1 MSRPQHPS
9 VQSLS
14 LPLCVVHSLL
24 SSPVLSLARRSLFSS
39 PCPETVPFGVN
50 LAVAVSPLKS
60 DWVDA
65 VDGPG
70 TLEAHTHHAHSHIT
84 MDTTC
89 AVQQQLSS
97 HHSLLSR
104 HLKGGSAIAT
114 MAPTIMPN

>member
-1 MSRPQHPS
+1 MRRDGRPNARGFCHTKRCFARCT
-9 VQSLS
+9 
-14 LPLCVVHSLL
+14 LPRHTDFLL
-24 SSPVLSLARRSLFSS
+24 
-39 PCPETVPFGVN
+39 
-50 LAVAVSPLKS
+50 VAVSPLKS